1 MKFITPERRR
11 PTIIVVA
18 LIDVLCIL
26 LIFQMVTM
34 TFRDTAA
41 VQLKLPES
49 KSATPET
56 ASEQGLVLTIT
67 KDEKLTLNDHEI
79 GIDALLGKLMVA
91 RTKTPDV
98 TLELRAD
105 ERVSFGLIIKVMDVA
120 KEAKIQTVNA
130 FARRPS
136 PDR

>member
-1 MKFITPERRR
+1 MKFITRERRR

-49 KSATPET
+49 KTATEGE
-56 ASEQGLVLTIT
+56 AENQGLILTIT
-67 KDEKLTLNDHEI
+67 KDEKLMLNDNPI
-79 GIDALLGKLMVA
+79 ALDDLLTKLLAAKNKNPQV
-91 RTKTPDV
+91 V
-98 TLELRAD
+98 LELRSD
-105 ERVSFGLIIKVMDVA
+105 EKVSFGFIIKIMDVA
-120 KEAKIQTVNA
+120 KEANIPAVNA
-130 FARRPS
+130 FVRRPTK
-136 PDR
+136 